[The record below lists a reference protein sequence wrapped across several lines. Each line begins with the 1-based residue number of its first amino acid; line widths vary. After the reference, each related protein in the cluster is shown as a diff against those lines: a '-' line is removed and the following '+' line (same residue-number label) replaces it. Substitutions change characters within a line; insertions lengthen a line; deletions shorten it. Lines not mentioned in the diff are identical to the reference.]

1 LEGSY
6 VLPVTRYETTLGV
19 HASRLNSSIVESAYL
34 PLDIE
39 SLTTSYGLFVRQPL
53 YQTAHR
59 EFALALGLDHRINES
74 SLLGQP
80 FNLSPGAVDGE
91 MVVSVLRFSQEWLD
105 RGANH
110 VLALRSTFNF
120 GLDVWGATDD
130 GIAGNPNGEF
140 FSWLGQAQ
148 YVQRL
153 FNTQNELVLRVTGQY
168 TGEPLLSLEQFSVG
182 GLDTVRGY
190 LENQLVR
197 DRGIV
202 SSVEFRVPILFNKAG
217 AGIVKLAPFFDIGGA
232 WNIDDTTPPNTLASV
247 GIGLLVTPN
256 DHFTALVYWGHQ
268 LREVDAPNDSSLQ
281 ADGFHFKLS
290 IMAF

>member
-1 LEGSY
+1 
-6 VLPVTRYETTLGV
+6 V
-19 HASRLNSSIVESAYL
+19 
-34 PLDIE
+34 
-39 SLTTSYGLFVRQPL
+39 FVRQPL
-53 YQTAHR
+53 YQTANR
-59 EFALALGLDHRINES
+59 EFALALGFDHRNNDS

-80 FNLSPGAVDGE
+80 YNLSPGSVDGE

-105 RGANH
+105 RGPNH

-120 GLDVWGATDD
+120 GLDVWDATDD
-130 GIAGNPNGEF
+130 GSAGNPDAKF

-168 TGEPLLSLEQFSVG
+168 TDERLLSLEQFSVG

-202 SSVEFRVPILFNKAG
+202 SSVEVRIPILFNKAG
-217 AGIVKLAPFFDIGGA
+217 AGIVKLAPFFDCGGA
-232 WNIDDTTPPNTLASV
+232 WNIDDSQPPNTLASV
-247 GIGLLVTPN
+247 GMGLLVTPN
-256 DHFTALVYWGHQ
+256 DHFSAIVYWGHR
-268 LREVDAPNDSSLQ
+268 LRDVDIPNDSGLQ
-281 ADGFHFKLS
+281 EDGIHFKLS
-290 IMAF
+290 FMAF